1 MRFQRSCLG
10 PLLFFAINAVF
21 FAASPSAAPLSDAVP
36 ELFTIHLTSGDSI
49 RAVGLRPSS
58 IDVVRVVGTDWTDRF
73 IPTYRI
79 QSVRDE
85 TGSDRT
91 RDVIELRRS
100 LGRVPT
106 TIEPPRPPR
115 PPHYGP
121 KSVTK
126 SFGISETGIFSRVGG
141 DEDRKRSAGGMVDV
155 GRGYNVGERMA
166 VGGTLFIGGGDGYA
180 EVGVRARMRYWLGA
194 HSAIDFAPGIILA
207 HEEPGMAEGD
217 GPGLIGEIAWSP
229 VRIVSLGVQ
238 AFSVRRSSVHF
249 EGGPWYASVEEP
261 GGRDTGIRFGL
272 KLGGT
277 PGLVSGVLA
286 AALGLIGAGLQGTGT
301 YAPGIP

>member
-1 MRFQRSCLG
+1 MRALSFYIV
-10 PLLFFAINAVF
+10 PLLLFAGTTMFFPAP
-21 FAASPSAAPLSDAVP
+21 AAAAPLSEAAP
-36 ELFTIHLTSGDSI
+36 ELFTIHLTSGDSM
-49 RAVGLRPSS
+49 RAVGVRPSS
-58 IDVVRVVGTDWTDRF
+58 IDVVRVIGTDWTDRF
-73 IPTYRI
+73 MPTYRI

-106 TIEPPRPPR
+106 TIESARPPRPPR
-115 PPHYGP
+115 YGP

-126 SFGISETGIFSRVGG
+126 SFGLTETGLFSRVGG
-141 DEDRKRSAGGMVDV
+141 DEDRKRSYGGMFDV
-155 GRGYNVGERMA
+155 GRAYNVGERMS
-166 VGGTLFIGGGDGYA
+166 VGGTLFIGAGDDYA
-180 EVGVRARMRYWLGA
+180 ELGVRARMRYWLGSR
-194 HSAIDFAPGIILA
+194 SAIDFAPGIILA
-207 HEEPGMAEGD
+207 HEEPGMAEGA

-229 VRIVSLGVQ
+229 MQVVSLGVQ

-249 EGGPWYASVEEP
+249 HTWYASVDEP
-261 GGRDTGIRFGL
+261 GGRDTGVRFGL

-277 PGLVSGVLA
+277 PGLASGIVA
-286 AALGLIGAGLQGTGT
+286 TALGLIGAGLESNRT